1 MARTTFTLFF
11 ILIFFV
17 LIVLLQVWLSKREGK
32 WPGRILPITSF
43 LISFIYPLNMAIP
56 SVGGYFAALA
66 LGWLIANIPTIIFTV
81 IYLSCRET
89 LRRSKQLDKMF
100 IQDLD

>member
-1 MARTTFTLFF
+1 MARTTFALFF
-11 ILIFFV
+11 ILIFLV

-56 SVGGYFAALA
+56 SVG
-66 LGWLIANIPTIIFTV
+66 IASI
-81 IYLSCRET
+81 SAR
-89 LRRSKQLDKMF
+89 RRSVSTYPQL
-100 IQDLD
+100 